1 MLMIYLTY
9 QIIRSLKTISK
20 LLKLLPNKTAKYHS
34 YMSMLFVNNVNLKTD
49 VWQKPTFSGVYT
61 YFDSILPDTYKI
73 GMIYTLLNTFL
84 DMVNILFAIDTP
96 KENIS
101 EE

>member
-1 MLMIYLTY
+1 
-9 QIIRSLKTISK
+9 
-20 LLKLLPNKTAKYHS
+20 
-34 YMSMLFVNNVNLKTD
+34 MLFLNNVNLKTD

-61 YFDSILPDTYKI
+61 YFDSILPATYKI